1 MRIVKLLA
9 GLIAIAALAV
19 VAAANFTPS
28 VGAAQ
33 SAINT
38 LGTDGVAIKGYDP
51 VAYFTEG
58 APHKGKPEFVAEHK
72 GVKWHFAS
80 AENKALFEADPEK
93 YTPAYGGF
101 CAYGVS
107 QGYLVK
113 IEPDAWAIRD
123 GTLYLNY
130 DKSVQ
135 TQWAEKPAEYIAE
148 ADRQWPA
155 LIAKK

>member
-1 MRIVKLLA
+1 
-9 GLIAIAALAV
+9 
-19 VAAANFTPS
+19 
-28 VGAAQ
+28 
-33 SAINT
+33 
-38 LGTDGVAIKGYDP
+38 
-51 VAYFTEG
+51 
-58 APHKGKPEFVAEHK
+58 
-72 GVKWHFAS
+72 
-80 AENKALFEADPEK
+80 
-93 YTPAYGGF
+93 
-101 CAYGVS
+101 VS